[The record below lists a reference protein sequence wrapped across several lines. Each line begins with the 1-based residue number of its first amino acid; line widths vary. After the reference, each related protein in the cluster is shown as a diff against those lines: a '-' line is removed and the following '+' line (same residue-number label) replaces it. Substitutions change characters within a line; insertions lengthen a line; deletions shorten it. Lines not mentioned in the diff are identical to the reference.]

1 MTSYPLLES
10 VFFALLVRFFAM
22 AFHGSVSSDM
32 VFYAQCLEVVPI
44 EAEPAHLF
52 RCLRTFDRYDMVNI
66 NGKC

>member
-1 MTSYPLLES
+1 MSRNPLLES

-22 AFHGSVSSDM
+22 AFHLCMCLDM
-32 VFYAQCLEVVPI
+32 VFHAQCLEVVPI

-52 RCLRTFDRYDMVNI
+52 RCLRTLDRYDMVNI